1 MGTVTALALDPQ
13 PYGEFS
19 VMAHDA
25 LQGWLDKNFAPLF
38 ERGERPTLRDL
49 SNLMTESRSEF
60 LGTCLEALGEKLHEA
75 DLEQEWADCDQCGKP
90 TRRKR
95 LDAKAV
101 STMQGRGT
109 LSRPYFYCQ
118 PCGHGFHPADDALG
132 LARQVHQFDIQERAV
147 ALAAEVPFDKSAQ
160 LFEHLTGVAI
170 GNHFCHETLLAVGG
184 VATLDL
190 VVPSPEEIEQR
201 IAEVAELHPG
211 ERPILVVTADGAHQP
226 LRPKGKRDQPRGEG
240 EYHEAKGFRI
250 FLLGTDDRIIQLA
263 SWHQVQAAAAF
274 REALSLVAKRIP
286 QDKVRI
292 ALVADGAPYL
302 WSAMTACF
310 PGGRP
315 ILDYYHC
322 AEHIHLVAR
331 TQYGT
336 SFLAQ
341 QWAEALKARLWLGN
355 VQGTI
360 THLRGVKP
368 QNTKAKEEIRKL
380 INYLHNNKDKID
392 YARNK
397 AEGFPNGSGAMESA
411 NKFLCHTRIKR
422 SGAWWLEEN
431 CNEMLAVRCAIYN
444 GTFDRVF
451 EHYRVSQPKRS

>member
-1 MGTVTALALDPQ
+1 MGTVAALALTPDP
-13 PYGEFS
+13 YEEFS
-19 VMAHDA
+19 AMAHDA
-25 LQGWLDKNFAPLF
+25 LQDWIEKNFAPLF

-49 SNLMTESRSEF
+49 SNLMTQSRSEF
-60 LGTCLEALGEKLHEA
+60 LGACLQGLGEKLHEA
-75 DLEQEWADCDQCGKP
+75 DLTQEWADCDQCGKP
-90 TRRKR
+90 TGRKR
-95 LDAKAV
+95 LDDKKI
-101 STMQGRGT
+101 STLQGRGT
-109 LSRPYFYCQ
+109 LARPYFYCNS
-118 PCGHGFHPADDALG
+118 CGHGFHPADDALG

-147 ALAAEVPFDKSAQ
+147 VLASEVPFETSAR
-160 LFEHLTGVAI
+160 LFHHLTGVSI
-170 GNHFCHETLLAVGG
+170 GNHFAHETLLAVGG

-190 VVPSPEEIEQR
+190 VIPSQKQIEQR
-201 IAEVAELHPG
+201 IAEVSELHP
-211 ERPILVVTADGAHQP
+211 EELPILVVSADGAHQP
-226 LRPKGKRDQPRGEG
+226 LRPQGRRQQPRGEG

-250 FLLGTDDRIIQLA
+250 FLLGTGDRIIQLA
-263 SWHQVQAAAAF
+263 SWHQIQDAPAF
-274 REALSLVAKRIP
+274 REALGFVAQRIP

-310 PGGRP
+310 PSGRP

-322 AEHIHLVAR
+322 SEHIHLVAR

-355 VQGTI
+355 VKGTI

-368 QNTKAKEEIRKL
+368 QNAKAAEEIRKL
-380 INYLHNNKDKID
+380 INYLDNNKDKID

-444 GTFDRVF
+444 GTFPRVF
-451 EHYRVSQPKRS
+451 DHYMATQPKRT